1 MKFLL
6 KAFPYSLR
14 LTLPLL
20 LLGLGGGINLIS
32 YRQVS
37 QNNQE
42 RVEQEAIQQAN
53 ATATQT
59 STLLEY
65 LYRDS
70 HHNNTNE
77 GVRLLL
83 NQLRGAKNIQVVL
96 ITDDKNQIQLAN
108 QPDLQGKS
116 IAETELAPH
125 LHLVT
130 QVRQQLAGQAILVE
144 NQQNHSEDVKSFYP
158 VRLEL
163 QPGELQASRIGML
176 VLEYSL
182 QKPLEQAAAE
192 ARQKSLMISGILLIV
207 GLMLWGL
214 FDRLIT
220 QRANLLVAISQ
231 RWAQGELSDRVA
243 LSGTDEFAKI
253 GIALNRMAS
262 SLEVSTAAI
271 KTSESELRERRE
283 ALEKTLTQLQST
295 QSQLVQT
302 EKMSSLGQMVAGIA
316 HEVNNPIGFIHGN
329 ITHVNRYAED
339 LLSLV
344 ELYQSHYPQPV
355 SVIDQAIED
364 MDLDFLRQDFPDIM
378 SSMQMGT
385 ARVKDI
391 VLSLRNFS
399 RLDESASKAVNLHEG
414 IESTLLIL
422 QHRFKASA
430 QPIVVTKK
438 YSDLPL
444 VHCYAGQIN
453 QVFMNIL
460 ANALDAIA
468 EHLEQQPDYRPEITI
483 RTVQMGPDRVKI
495 AILDNGPGMPET
507 VRQRLFDPFFT
518 TKDVGKGTGL
528 GLSISYQIVVEK
540 HEGRLECRS
549 SVGQGTE
556 FTIELPIQAHQHYDQ
571 NN

>member
-1 MKFLL
+1 MKSLL

-20 LLGLGGGINLIS
+20 ILGLGSAVNFISYQQVYQSNHDRVDKEGIQRADFTAGQTAAFLAYLYRDTNINKNDEGINLIL
-32 YRQVS
+32 S
-37 QNNQE
+37 QIRAENNLEIIVLTDENNKIVITNQPE
-42 RVEQEAIQQAN
+42 MHGKNI
-53 ATATQT
+53 TQT
-59 STLLEY
+59 NLSNDSTLI
-65 LYRDS
+65 S
-70 HHNNTNE
+70 NTRNQRFGQTIMVGERTQNE
-77 GVRLLL
+77 KIK
-83 NQLRGAKNIQVVL
+83 A
-96 ITDDKNQIQLAN
+96 
-108 QPDLQGKS
+108 
-116 IAETELAPH
+116 
-125 LHLVT
+125 
-130 QVRQQLAGQAILVE
+130 
-144 NQQNHSEDVKSFYP
+144 FYP
-158 VRLEL
+158 VPLARQVNEL
-163 QPGELQASRIGML
+163 QSTRIGIL
-176 VLEYSL
+176 VLQYSL
-182 QKPLEQAAAE
+182 KKPLGQALEDA
-192 ARQKSLMISGILLIV
+192 QKKSFVTSSVLLIV
-207 GLMLWGL
+207 GLMVWGL
-214 FDRLIT
+214 LDRLIT

-231 RWAQGELSDRVA
+231 RWAQGELSDRLA

-253 GIALNRMAS
+253 GHALNRMAG

-283 ALEKTLTQLQST
+283 TLETTLTQLQST

-339 LLSLV
+339 LLNLV
-344 ELYQSHYPQPV
+344 DLYQRQYPEPV
-355 SVIDQAIED
+355 SVIDQAIEN
-364 MDLDFLRQDFPDIM
+364 MDLAFLRQDFPNVM
-378 SSMQMGT
+378 NSMQMGT
-385 ARVKDI
+385 ERVKDI

-422 QHRFKASA
+422 QHRFKSSSSK
-430 QPIVVTKK
+430 IVVTKK

-468 EHLEQQPDYRPEITI
+468 EHLERYPDYSPEITI
-483 RTVQMGPDRVKI
+483 RTVQMGPDRVKV

-507 VRQRLFDPFFT
+507 VRKRLFDPFFT

-540 HEGRLECRS
+540 HGGRLECRS

-571 NN
+571 DT